1 MWSVVALLQSDCMIL
16 WSSVSLGRIAHSL
29 WFFVDGDSHQ
39 VKVTCERP
47 SFGWMWLVV
56 CAFEPLDCK
65 VLWSSISVERIKWY
79 LFLYFFFFFFVV
91 FFVFLLLLVFVLLL
105 RRDSHQ
111 RKVAPETTKF
121 WLVVVCF
128 VSYLTRLKASL
139 ISNKG
144 KNY

>member
-1 MWSVVALLQSDCMIL
+1 
-16 WSSVSLGRIAHSL
+16 
-29 WFFVDGDSHQ
+29 
-39 VKVTCERP
+39 
-47 SFGWMWLVV
+47 MWLVV
-56 CAFEPLDCK
+56 CAFEPIRLQGSLIINICGK
-65 VLWSSISVERIKWY
+65 NQVIFV
-79 LFLYFFFFFFVV
+79 FVFFVC
-91 FFVFLLLLVFVLLL
+91 FFVFLLLLVFVFLL
-105 RRDSHQ
+105 RGDSHQ

>member
-1 MWSVVALLQSDCMIL
+1 
-16 WSSVSLGRIAHSL
+16 
-29 WFFVDGDSHQ
+29 
-39 VKVTCERP
+39 
-47 SFGWMWLVV
+47 MWLVV
-56 CAFEPLDCK
+56 CAFDPIRLQGSLIINICGK
-65 VLWSSISVERIKWY
+65 NQVIFVFVFVFVL
-79 LFLYFFFFFFVV
+79 FFCFS
-91 FFVFLLLLVFVLLL
+91 FVFLLLLVFVFLL
-105 RRDSHQ
+105 RGDSHQ

>member
-16 WSSVSLGRIAHSL
+16 WSSISLGRIAHSH

-39 VKVTCERP
+39 VKVACDRP
-47 SFGWMWLVV
+47 SWLSVAS
-56 CAFEPLDCK
+56 CLC
-65 VLWSSISVERIKWY
+65 LWSNQIARFFDHQY
-79 LFLYFFFFFFVV
+79 LWKESSDICFCICFFFVFC
-91 FFVFLLLLVFVLLL
+91 FFVFLLLLVFVFLL
-105 RRDSHQ
+105 RGDSHQ